1 MSDAA
6 AAKEKLS
13 ADLRQVLDDI
23 DALARA
29 AAGHAEGEAEALR
42 VRIRDRLDA
51 ARAQAGEM
59 QAAAIERGRQAARAT
74 DVYVHEHPWHA
85 IGAAAALGLALGVL
99 IGRR

>member
-23 DALARA
+23 DALAKA
-29 AAGHAEGEAEALR
+29 VAGQAEGEADALRTRIRARLHAARERAGGLQAEAL
-42 VRIRDRLDA
+42 
-51 ARAQAGEM
+51 
-59 QAAAIERGRQAARAT
+59 ERGRHAAKAT
-74 DVYVHEHPWHA
+74 DAYVHDHPWHA
-85 IGAAAALGLALGVL
+85 LGAAAAIGLALGVL